1 MSKFCR
7 DVACSVSTM
16 MVGMVIFAG
25 FLLLNTSVVMAQSI
39 NVSWGNGTPSQI
51 GNSTYFQGL
60 NSFGTVPIQGMSQ
73 EYYNYINNWR
83 NYKNVT
89 TTALETKSANATA
102 TSPYVFAD
110 EFNTI
115 VGALRGIWNGLT
127 GTIGQPDEEHFF
139 GINGEPTDG
148 VRLDVHGEVQLG
160 NFAGFPSSPQAG
172 EIFFNTSDTHF
183 YYYDGTNWRQLDT
196 PDCASCNQAH
206 EYTCVDD
213 SNPND
218 DQGTWTG
225 GTTNCNPA
233 NYDLNT
239 WYFFDDTPQPV
250 VCALDSEIDDAN
262 CRKRQPAQCFPIVH
276 HYETR
281 CVGGVVKWI
290 DDCGLVTNDVAD
302 WCSNGAGCHDVVNY
316 SACFVAGTQVTM
328 ADGSHK
334 SIEEVQIGEKIR
346 GKSGVNT
353 VVGFH
358 RPKLGRKSLYA
369 FNDGKAFVT
378 AEHPFLTTTGWKAL
392 DPKLAKSVHRL
403 NIEIGQLAVG
413 DTLITENGEVKLEKI
428 SRKDSILSP
437 LAGLIPSTARSSR
450 EVIESR
456 DFAPAETQ
464 LYNFL
469 LDGDHTYIAD
479 GYVVHNKE
487 GCNNQAASSSGG
499 SGGCNCQDVDQDGSC
514 DYYTYSLPGRTGT
527 CADTNN
533 TPCAFDSECVA
544 ILGAGATCNNKTH
557 PMHPQYS
564 TGVGFCCD
572 SNNCYTTPCAKDA
585 DCNSGLGNGNGW
597 CDISNP
603 QYTGDY
609 TCPDGEKGCGTGSG
623 WADPYDTDN
632 YKYYSNPSSND
643 EIFYNS
649 PRNPNVKFAGVCNG
663 TLACGSAD
671 E

>member
-1 MSKFCR
+1 MSLKNKSC
-7 DVACSVSTM
+7 ASNPLTPLSG
-16 MVGMVIFAG
+16 GMFRKIFIGIFAG

-39 NVSWGNGTPSQI
+39 NVSWENETPSQI
-51 GNSTYFQGL
+51 GDSTYFQGL

-73 EYYNYINNWR
+73 QYYNYINNWR

-89 TTALETKSANATA
+89 TTALETKSANATD

-127 GTIGQPDEEHFF
+127 GTEHFF
-139 GINGEPTDG
+139 GINGESTDG

-218 DQGTWTG
+218 DRGTWTG
-225 GTTNCNPA
+225 GTTNCNSA
-233 NYDLNT
+233 NYDLNYT
-239 WYFFDDTPQPV
+239 YYFTASPPPV

-262 CRKRQPAQCFPIVH
+262 CRKGGNAQCSPIVH

-281 CVGGVVKWI
+281 CVDGKVKWV
-290 DDCGLVTNDVAD
+290 DDCGNDTGDVAV
-302 WCSNGAGCHDVVNY
+302 WCSNGAGCHDV
-316 SACFVAGTQVTM
+316 
-328 ADGSHK
+328 
-334 SIEEVQIGEKIR
+334 
-346 GKSGVNT
+346 
-353 VVGFH
+353 
-358 RPKLGRKSLYA
+358 
-369 FNDGKAFVT
+369 
-378 AEHPFLTTTGWKAL
+378 
-392 DPKLAKSVHRL
+392 
-403 NIEIGQLAVG
+403 
-413 DTLITENGEVKLEKI
+413 
-428 SRKDSILSP
+428 
-437 LAGLIPSTARSSR
+437 
-450 EVIESR
+450 
-456 DFAPAETQ
+456 ETSE
-464 LYNFL
+464 
-469 LDGDHTYIAD
+469 A
-479 GYVVHNKE
+479 
-487 GCNNQAASSSGG
+487 
-499 SGGCNCQDVDQDGSC
+499 
-514 DYYTYSLPGRTGT
+514 LPGRTGT
-527 CADTNN
+527 CADANN